1 VTDLNLNRPSFDR
14 TNPRFGGVQKFLLLK
29 GFTMNTHSALLSR
42 FADKGEPGYDP
53 DRTVTITVKASEA
66 YVLRYIA
73 AILADERCTDDGR
86 TSIIE
91 GCNATPQDMMKIHHK
106 VYSDI
111 MGWGHADLDR

>member
-1 VTDLNLNRPSFDR
+1 MT
-14 TNPRFGGVQKFLLLK
+14 
-29 GFTMNTHSALLSR
+29 THSALSSK

-86 TSIIE
+86 TSIIN
-91 GCNATPQDMMKIHHK
+91 GCEATPQDMMKIHHK
-106 VYSDI
+106 IFSDI